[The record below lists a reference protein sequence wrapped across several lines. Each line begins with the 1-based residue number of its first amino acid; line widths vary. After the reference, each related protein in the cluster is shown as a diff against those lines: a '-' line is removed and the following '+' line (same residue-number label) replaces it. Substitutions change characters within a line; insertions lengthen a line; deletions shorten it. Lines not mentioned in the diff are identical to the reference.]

1 MYSQNGRFSEENI
14 TNLQTTLNNFL
25 FLYYKNVSY
34 EILKSRECYV
44 GAQSP
49 EVPTQLFSVM
59 ILLSNL

>member
-1 MYSQNGRFSEENI
+1 MYCQNGRFSEENI

-34 EILKSRECYV
+34 EILKSRVCYV

-49 EVPTQLFSVM
+49 EGST
-59 ILLSNL
+59 